1 MKTDSDK
8 TDPNRSA
15 GHPRPSISTLVRC
28 LLAGVLM
35 GLANLVPGISGG
47 TMLVA
52 AGVYRRF
59 IDAVSDVS
67 RLRFRVD
74 ALLVLAA
81 VCLGA
86 ALAIAAGSGV
96 ISVALTESRWAAYSL
111 FIGLTMG
118 GAPVLWKML
127 RPIDGRAMVALVV
140 GFAAM
145 LAIVL
150 VQSDDAGSSG
160 AAAGGFLLALA
171 GAAAASAMILPGVSG
186 AYLLLLL
193 GAYETIINSIKDTVK
208 AAASMDVSGVLGQMG
223 VIIPVGIGV
232 LVGVVGVS
240 NLLRV
245 VLHRYEKA
253 TIAFLLGLL
262 LAAPAGLYPFVDGVP
277 PQPGETIKGQLVT
290 EDNVDEFEPK
300 DWRNERFAPTAG
312 HLAGAS
318 GLFVL
323 GLAMTLGI
331 ARLGGSERDRQ

>member
-1 MKTDSDK
+1 MKTDPRK
-8 TDPNRSA
+8 TDPNNSA
-15 GHPRPSISTLVRC
+15 GHPRPSVSTLVRC

-74 ALLVLAA
+74 ALMVLAA

-86 ALAIAAGSGV
+86 GLAIAAGSGV
-96 ISVALTESRWAAYSL
+96 ISMALTESRWAAYSL

-127 RPIDGRAMVALVV
+127 RPINARAVVSLVI

-145 LAIVL
+145 LAIVFL
-150 VQSDDAGSSG
+150 QSDDAGSNAGS
-160 AAAGGFLLALA
+160 AGGFMLALA

-193 GAYETIINSIKDTVK
+193 GAYETIINSIKDTVH
-208 AAASMDVSGVLGQMG
+208 AAASFDIPGVFDQMG
-223 VIIPVGIGV
+223 IIIPVGIGV

-240 NLLRV
+240 NLLRI

-262 LAAPAGLYPFVDGVP
+262 LAAPAGLYPFVEGVP
-277 PQPGETIKGQLVT
+277 PQPGEIIKGQIVT
-290 EDNVDEFEPK
+290 EDNLSEFEPK
-300 DWRNERFAPTAG
+300 DWRNERFTPTAK

-323 GLAMTLGI
+323 GLVLTLGI
-331 ARLGGSERDRQ
+331 ARLGGPESDES

>member
-1 MKTDSDK
+1 MKTDTSK
-8 TDPNRSA
+8 TDSNESA
-15 GHPRPSISTLVRC
+15 GHPRPSVSTLVRC
-28 LLAGVLM
+28 LLAGALM

-74 ALLVLAA
+74 AIMVLAA
-81 VCLGA
+81 VCLGGA
-86 ALAIAAGSGV
+86 VAIAAGSGI
-96 ISVALTESRWAAYSL
+96 ISMALTESRWAAYSL

-127 RPIDGRAMVALVV
+127 RPINPRAVVALVV
-140 GFAAM
+140 GFSAM
-145 LAIVL
+145 LAIVFL
-150 VQSDDAGSSG
+150 QSDDAGTSG
-160 AAAGGFLLALA
+160 ASAGGFLLALA

-208 AAASMDVSGVLGQMG
+208 AAASFDVPGIIDQLG

-240 NLLRV
+240 NILRI

-277 PQPGETIKGQLVT
+277 PQPGEIIKGQIVT
-290 EDNVDEFEPK
+290 EENLSEFEPK
-300 DWRNERFAPTAG
+300 DWRNEKFKPTAA

-331 ARLGGSERDRQ
+331 ARLGGSETEEE